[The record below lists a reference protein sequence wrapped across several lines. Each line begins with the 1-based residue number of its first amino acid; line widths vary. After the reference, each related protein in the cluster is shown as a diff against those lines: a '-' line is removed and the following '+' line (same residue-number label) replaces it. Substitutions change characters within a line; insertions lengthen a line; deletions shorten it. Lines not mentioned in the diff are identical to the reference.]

1 MQAVVEEEIERRN
14 EIEKKLKE
22 LEILL
27 ETKNKMADR
36 KMSKNLPEDEMKR
49 ENILKKVTWTKGF
62 NVFLRRNLMKN
73 LLRKPATSQRNSR

>member
-14 EIEKKLKE
+14 EIEKKGKE

-27 ETKNKMADR
+27 ETKNKIADR

-49 ENILKKVTWTKGF
+49 KNIL
-62 NVFLRRNLMKN
+62 
-73 LLRKPATSQRNSR
+73 RK